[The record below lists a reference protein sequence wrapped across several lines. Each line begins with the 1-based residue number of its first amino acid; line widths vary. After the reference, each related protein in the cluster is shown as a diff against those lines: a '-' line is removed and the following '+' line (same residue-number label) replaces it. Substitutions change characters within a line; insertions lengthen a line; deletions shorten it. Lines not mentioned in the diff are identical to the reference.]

1 MAAIRWIGAFGHASD
16 LASSLEWELTQH
28 DREVAAEIVH
38 GGQGTITHARI
49 GLLVDKGA
57 VIRAFPGDVWS
68 VTREGGRLEATR
80 QATGWHKNH
89 TEAFCRPEYAAIVLK
104 DHPARFR
111 PSVLKAV
118 KDAAE
123 KHGLPVIMLARNGK
137 RTRIS
142 LQGGRQAMK

>member
-1 MAAIRWIGAFGHASD
+1 MAAIRWIGAFGHSSD
-16 LASSLEWELTQH
+16 LASSLEWELTQR

-49 GLLVDKGA
+49 GLLVAKGA
-57 VIRAFPGDVWS
+57 VIRSFPGDVWS
-68 VTREGGRLEATR
+68 VPGEGGRLSPTR
-80 QATGWHKNH
+80 QATGWHKRH

-104 DHPARFR
+104 DNPARFK
-111 PSVLKAV
+111 PSVLKTV

-123 KHGLPVIMLARNGK
+123 KHGIPVLMLARNGK

-142 LQGGRQAMK
+142 LQGGGQAMK